1 MKDFSDQDVINY
13 YDLTQQHMRWFWKLD
28 DSMGLHYGVWE
39 AGITNLADAI
49 RNTDRILAKMGD
61 IKPGHKVLDAGCG
74 VGGSS
79 ILIAKEFGAHCTGI
93 TLSEKQVKSATAY
106 AARHKVSDLTH
117 FEVND
122 YFNTGYPDNSFD
134 IAWAMESMATAPDKD
149 RFLKEMN
156 RVLKPGGK
164 LLVCDYYKPHNYD
177 VADYP
182 CMQDMLHNWIISDI
196 LTIEEKKEL
205 AGKNGFELIG
215 YRDTTKDISK
225 SVKRIYRFALAGK
238 VGTKLYALKNPKV
251 SSSSKNHYKSGLGQL
266 HGYKKGL
273 WNHVLW
279 AFEKTKTA

>member
-1 MKDFSDQDVINY
+1 MTTFSDQDVINY

-28 DSMGLHYGVWE
+28 ESMGLHYGVWE
-39 AGITNLADAI
+39 ENIHTLADSI

-61 IKPGHKVLDAGCG
+61 IKAGQKVLDAGCG

-106 AARHKVSDLTH
+106 AAKNGVQDLTH

-134 IAWAMESMATAPDKD
+134 VAWAMESMATAPDKD

-156 RVLKPGGK
+156 RILKPGGK
-164 LLVCDYYKPHNYD
+164 LLVADYYKPF
-177 VADYP
+177 DYKVEDHP

-196 LTIEEKKEL
+196 LTIDEKKEL
-205 AGKNGFELIG
+205 AQQNNFELVG
-215 YRDTTKDISK
+215 YRDTTREIKK
-225 SVKRIYRFALAGK
+225 SVKRIYRLALLGM
-238 VGTKLYALKNPKV
+238 VGTKLYALTHPNV

-266 HGYKKGL
+266 HGYNKGL

-279 AFEKTKTA
+279 AFQKK